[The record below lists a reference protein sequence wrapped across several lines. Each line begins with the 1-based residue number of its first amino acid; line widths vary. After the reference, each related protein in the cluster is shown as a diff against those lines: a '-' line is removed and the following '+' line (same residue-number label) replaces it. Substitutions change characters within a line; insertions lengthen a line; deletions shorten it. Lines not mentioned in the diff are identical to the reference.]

1 MSAAVK
7 STSGLNV
14 PYMGKCCFCFSLK
27 FGSLAIAACSVLFWI
42 FVLFDILTV
51 NRYNTKN
58 AVESGVAR
66 LLIDMVLATLMFIG
80 AQKRMSLLILLW
92 VLVEFVLILVNVVL
106 ALVVGIMQLSHVM
119 LLGAAIIGTFY
130 TLALIVVFNFYREV
144 RDGQ

>member
-51 NRYNTKN
+51 NRYNTKH
-58 AVESGVAR
+58 AVEIGVAR
-66 LLIDMVLATLMFIG
+66 LLIDMVLAALMFIG
-80 AQKRMSLLILLW
+80 AQKVKCQRNINGAIYTILSDRY
-92 VLVEFVLILVNVVL
+92 E
-106 ALVVGIMQLSHVM
+106 
-119 LLGAAIIGTFY
+119 
-130 TLALIVVFNFYREV
+130 
-144 RDGQ
+144 

>member
-1 MSAAVK
+1 
-7 STSGLNV
+7 
-14 PYMGKCCFCFSLK
+14 MGKCCFCFSLE